1 VSVSRVVPDFVAQES
16 AAGSGFYAE
25 VLGLEVVM
33 DLGWIVTFA
42 APDNPAAQISVMRHD
57 ATASV
62 QPDVSRDSRSRR
74 EVATPRCGRSSR
86 RATVDALSRHALA
99 DLGHEWTGLRLEV
112 FDDLITARK
121 PA

>member
-1 VSVSRVVPDFVAQES
+1 VSVSRVVPDFVAQEP

-57 ATASV
+57 ATASA
-62 QPDVSRDSRSRR
+62 QPDVSRDLGRAVKSPPRGVDDPDVAPRSMR
-74 EVATPRCGRSSR
+74 
-86 RATVDALSRHALA
+86 
-99 DLGHEWTGLRLEV
+99 
-112 FDDLITARK
+112 
-121 PA
+121 